1 QLTFALRDTAIK
13 ATDKN
18 GNVVS
23 NALYKTKEGSSEGFK
38 DAIARTAKYEKMINK
53 KGVFAFITGN

>member
-1 QLTFALRDTAIK
+1 VIK

-23 NALYKTKEGSSEGFK
+23 NVVYKTKSGSSEGFE
-38 DAIARTAKYEKMINK
+38 DAIARTAKYEEIISK
-53 KGVFAFITGN
+53 KGIISFITGN